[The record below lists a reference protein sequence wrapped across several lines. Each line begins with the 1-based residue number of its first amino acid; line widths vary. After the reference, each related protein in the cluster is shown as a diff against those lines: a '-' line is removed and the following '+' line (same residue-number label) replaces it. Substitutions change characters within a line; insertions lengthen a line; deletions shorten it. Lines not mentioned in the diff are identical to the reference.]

1 MSEEIIKVL
10 DYICGK
16 LGLVID
22 WTAENVWPQVM
33 DVISRF
39 RTMMLI
45 QNATWTMFA
54 LDVIIIFIVLWHKAI
69 KARGVA
75 LKECGDNLWWDY
87 YKYSNSV
94 QLSIAGF
101 VLVMCTAI
109 IGFIVLLILACCFDN
124 FLRWFFVP
132 EMKYLEMLKTYIQ

>member
-16 LGLVID
+16 LGLAID

-33 DVISRF
+33 DVLGRYRI
-39 RTMMLI
+39 MMLI
-45 QNATWTMFA
+45 GSAMWITLA
-54 LDVIIIFIVLWHKAI
+54 LGVIIIFIVLWHKAI

-75 LKECGDNLWWDY
+75 LKECCDNLWWNY
-87 YKYSNSV
+87 YKYINSV
-94 QLSIAGF
+94 QQSTAGF
-101 VLVMCTAI
+101 VLVMCTVI

-132 EMKYLEMLKTYIQ
+132 EMKYLEMLKSYVQ

>member
-16 LGLVID
+16 LGLAID

-33 DVISRF
+33 DVLGRYRI
-39 RTMMLI
+39 MMLI
-45 QNATWTMFA
+45 GNAMWITLA
-54 LDVIIIFIVLWHKAI
+54 LGVIIIFIVLWYKAI

-75 LKECGDNLWWDY
+75 LKERCDNLWWDY
-87 YKYSNSV
+87 YGHRNGVAQST
-94 QLSIAGF
+94 AGF
-101 VLVMCTAI
+101 ALTMCTVI
-109 IGFIVLLILACCFDN
+109 IGFIVLLILACCFDS

-132 EMKYLEMLKTYIQ
+132 EMKYLEMLKSYVQ